1 MEKTYDGGIIKNDT
15 VIIESSSGNFGIALA
30 GMCKIKGN
38 PFICVVD
45 PNVTEINRKI
55 IELLGVE
62 IIIASKP
69 DQNGNYIHNRI

>member
-1 MEKTYDGGIIKNDT
+1 MIANRFPNYRT
-15 VIIESSSGNFGIALA
+15 VWTSRLEYSALA

-55 IELLGVE
+55 IELLGAE

>member
-1 MEKTYDGGIIKNDT
+1 
-15 VIIESSSGNFGIALA
+15 
-30 GMCKIKGN
+30 MCKIKGN

-55 IELLGVE
+55 IELLGAE